1 MCVGFK
7 LYEQGVLTKERL
19 FEFLKENIFCKYKDN
34 LIVLDNDVL
43 YINEYINQS
52 ILESDIK
59 YLFRVQTIS
68 IIV

>member
-1 MCVGFK
+1 MCVGLK
-7 LYEQGVLTKERL
+7 LYEQGVITKERL
-19 FEFLKENIFCKYKDN
+19 FEFLKENIFGKYKDN

-43 YINEYINQS
+43 YINEYVNQS
-52 ILESDIK
+52 ILESDNK

>member
-7 LYEQGVLTKERL
+7 LYEQGLLTKERL

-43 YINEYINQS
+43 Y
-52 ILESDIK
+52 K
-59 YLFRVQTIS
+59 
-68 IIV
+68 